1 MHNLPHMDKVAVSLS
16 GGIDSAILLHMLAS
30 KYDYA
35 SKTHIYAITGYRK
48 DDTLLAAKYVWT
60 YVKLLFPELKWKKH
74 LSYNNTFDK
83 SEFGHR
89 GKADHELRSPQ
100 LKEYKIKHVLHG
112 RVRTTLDDLSKF
124 KDNYSQATNK
134 LDINKTKI
142 ETYKYVE
149 PTNKWNYYLH
159 RPISHL
165 FKSHVIQYAINN
177 NIEELLTNTISC
189 YKQTITPC
197 GACPSCVEKME
208 LLGHY

>member
-1 MHNLPHMDKVAVSLS
+1 MIKMSLDI
-16 GGIDSAILLHMLAS
+16 G
-30 KYDYA
+30 
-35 SKTHIYAITGYRK
+35 
-48 DDTLLAAKYVWT
+48 V
-60 YVKLLFPELKWKKH
+60 
-74 LSYNNTFDK
+74 N
-83 SEFGHR
+83 
-89 GKADHELRSPQ
+89 ADHELRSPQ

-112 RVRTTLDDLSKF
+112 RVRTTLNDLSKF

-142 ETYKYVE
+142 ETYKYIE

-189 YKQTITPC
+189 YKQTMTPC
-197 GACPSCVEKME
+197 GVSILCRKDGVVRTLLMRIPPPAVEGTGYVPDFLEKDEHEYLLDIYNNME
-208 LLGHY
+208 WGKVHSFKLSSTSLDLDVVKKHTNIEERLKKHFKNFEIHM